1 MAYNKKELFD
11 DAIKIIKEKKLYFI
25 EDILTYLGCAKPT
38 FYSHF
43 PIDSDE
49 MNAIKDELEINKIA
63 LKSSMRKKWYD
74 SDNATLQIALMKL
87 VGSDDERKR
96 ISNTYID
103 KTDLNVNGDGATFTI
118 TRKIISDESSDS
130 TE

>member
-1 MAYNKKELFD
+1 MAYNKKDLFD
-11 DAIKIIKEKKLYFI
+11 EAIKHIKEKKLFFI
-25 EDILTYLGCAKPT
+25 EDVVGFMSCTKST
-38 FYSHF
+38 FYAHF

-49 MNAIKDELEINKIA
+49 MNTIKEELENNRIAIKT
-63 LKSSMRKKWYD
+63 SMRKKWYD

-87 VGSDDERKR
+87 ISTDDERKR

>member
-25 EDILTYLGCAKPT
+25 EDVISFLPCRKQT
-38 FYSHF
+38 FYDHF
-43 PIDSDE
+43 PIGSDE
-49 MNAIKDELEINKIA
+49 MDLIKAELEINKIA

>member
-25 EDILTYLGCAKPT
+25 EDVISFLPCRKQT
-38 FYSHF
+38 FYDHF
-43 PIDSDE
+43 PIGSDE
-49 MNAIKDELEINKIA
+49 MDLIKAELETNKIA